1 MDLKVHY
8 YYWLL
13 PKVSKQ
19 TLRIMKLIAIILFAC
34 IQVSAKGYSQIS
46 LSETNAP
53 LQKVFQKIQKQS
65 GYDFVSNYETLRD
78 AGNVTVNVR
87 NVSLENALDAC
98 LKSKP
103 LTYVI
108 IGKTIVVQKKVKD
121 YINTVN
127 NAIAL
132 EPLPPPAIEIHGRVI
147 NKKGEPLQNAS
158 VIISGS
164 KVGTTTDRDGYFT
177 LSAPD
182 NKNVELEISSVG
194 YQTKKIKVTGQSEIN
209 VTLELEVTG
218 LSDVVVVGYG
228 TQKKSDLTGAIT
240 TIKSDDFTKG
250 VNTSVDDLLSGKAAG
265 VQVVQN
271 SSEPGGG
278 VSISIRGA
286 SSINAGTGPLFVIDG
301 LPIDNSAAVSG
312 SGTEVATRSPRN
324 PLSSINPADIASIE
338 VLKDASAA
346 AIYGSRGANG
356 VVIITTKKGR
366 SGAMKVSYNGYAGM
380 QNIAKKIDLLTP
392 VQYQT
397 VLNEL
402 IDEGAAPADS
412 KVTSIANGGTDWQS
426 QIFQSN
432 AVVQSHNVS
441 LTGGAGKSNYYMS
454 FGYFDQDGIVKSSSF
469 QRYSA
474 RINLQTHASD
484 NFEIGLNL
492 NTSYSI
498 NDYAPIGFG
507 INGESGAIYTALNFD
522 PSLPVRDS
530 SGKYSLSSFLDMDNP
545 LALING
551 INSLGNIYRTYGT
564 IYGKYTI
571 LPGLS
576 AKLNLGG
583 DILNERKDSY
593 TSSLTRHGAPQGG
606 IASLLQGQ
614 KSNYLVEATLAYDK
628 KFNQHQVNAVIGATT
643 QRFITNNTNMGA
655 RQFPSDVTGTNNL
668 GLGTQATY
676 SLGSNK
682 IANRLLSYL
691 GRVNYQ
697 YLDKYLLTASFR
709 IDGSSRFGVNN
720 RFGYFPS
727 LAAAWKINEENFMKN
742 ISGLSTLKLRGSWG
756 QTGNQAIGD
765 YAAITTFVG
774 GATAILDDQAIP
786 TTAPARLPNPDLK
799 WETTEQTDIGLDFGF
814 LNYRI
819 SGSIDYYNKKTFNM
833 LLNLPV
839 PTSTGF
845 ASKLSNVGSIRNTGW
860 EFALNTRNIDN
871 LFKWSSNIII
881 STMKNKVLS
890 LGPIEQIVTGGAG
903 QTSDIFLIKPGL
915 PLFSFYGYK
924 ITGIWQKGDDYSST
938 SDKVQAGDIK
948 YLNTNSDK
956 TVNADD
962 RVPLGSSFPKFTWS
976 FGNTFRYNNFELNV
990 FIEGNQGA
998 KMLNNN
1004 LVDAYFPVQFRRN
1017 RFAEPYLN
1025 RWTEGNPSG
1034 KYPSFI
1040 HPTDQGGKLVNSYT
1054 VEDASYTRIKIVTLS
1069 YFFTPKN
1076 NFISKVSVYVTGE
1089 NLLTFTNYV
1098 GYDPSVNPNGNVF
1111 QRIDFNAYPLART
1124 FMAGVSIDF

>member
-1 MDLKVHY
+1 MLNAFYATPFFKRRLILK
-8 YYWLL
+8 
-13 PKVSKQ
+13 
-19 TLRIMKLIAIILFAC
+19 TLRIMNFTSILLLAC
-34 IQVSAKGYSQIS
+34 CLQLSAKTYSQIVT
-46 LSETNAP
+46 LQFENAP
-53 LQKVFQKIQKQS
+53 LIKVFQDIKSQT
-65 GYDFVSNYETLRD
+65 GYTFMYT
-78 AGNVTVNVR
+78 ATM
-87 NVSLENALDAC
+87 
-98 LKSKP
+98 LKEA
-103 LTYVI
+103 
-108 IGKTIVVQKKVKD
+108 KKVTISVKNFSLQKALNLCFTGQSFSYTIID
-121 YINTVN
+121 KTVVLHPREKAVDN
-127 NAIAL
+127 DNSSISS
-132 EPLPPPAIEIHGRVI
+132 LPPPPVEIHGRVV
-147 NKKGEPLQNAS
+147 NKEGAPLAGVS
-158 VIISGS
+158 VLESGT
-164 KVGTTTDRDGYFT
+164 KNGTTTDHDGWFT
-177 LSAPD
+177 LSVSN
-182 NKNVELEISSVG
+182 NKNIELEISSVG
-194 YQTKKIKVTGQSEIN
+194 YQTKKVRVTGEAEIN

-228 TQKKSDLTGAIT
+228 TQKKSDLTGAIAT
-240 TIKSDDFTKG
+240 LKSDDFQKG
-250 VNTSVDDLLSGKAAG
+250 VSTSVDDLLKGKAAG

-278 VSISIRGA
+278 VSVSIRGA
-286 SSINAGTGPLFVIDG
+286 SSINAGTGPLYVIDG
-301 LPIDNSAAVSG
+301 LPLDNNPAVSA
-312 SGTEVATRSPRN
+312 SGTEIATRSPRN

-356 VVIITTKKGR
+356 VIIITTKKGKN
-366 SGAMKVSYNGYAGM
+366 SAVKVNYNGYSGI
-380 QNIAKKIDLLTP
+380 QNVAKTIDLLTP
-392 VQYQT
+392 TEYQT

-402 IDEGAAPADS
+402 IDAGAAPSDNR
-412 KVTSIANGGTDWQS
+412 VNNIINGGTDWQT

-432 AVVQSHNVS
+432 ALVQSHNVS
-441 LTGGAGKSNYYMS
+441 LTGGTTKSNYYMS

-469 QRYSA
+469 KRYSA
-474 RINLQTHASD
+474 RVNLQTHASEK
-484 NFEIGLNL
+484 FEIGLNL

-507 INGESGAIYTALNFD
+507 INGESGTIYTALNFD
-522 PSLPVRDS
+522 PSLPLKDS
-530 SGKYSLSSFLDMDNP
+530 AGKYSLSPFLDMDNP

-551 INSLGNIYRTYGT
+551 INSIGNIYRTYGT
-564 IYGKYTI
+564 VYGKYTI
-571 LPGLS
+571 LPGFS
-576 AKLNLGG
+576 AKLNIGG

-593 TSSLTRHGAPQGG
+593 TSTLTRHGAPQGG
-606 IASLLQGQ
+606 KASLLQGQ

-628 KFNQHQVNAVIGATT
+628 TFNEHQINAVIGATT
-643 QRFITNNTNMGA
+643 QRFINSNTNMGA
-655 RQFPSDVTGTNNL
+655 SQFPSDVTATNNI
-668 GLGTQATY
+668 GLGTQETY

-697 YLDKYLLTASFR
+697 YQNKYLLTASFR
-709 IDGSSRFGVNN
+709 IDGSSRFGENN

-727 LAAAWKINEENFMKN
+727 LAAAWKLNEENFMK
-742 ISGLSTLKLRGSWG
+742 GLPQISTLKLRGSWG

-774 GATAILDDQAIP
+774 GATAILDDQPIP

-799 WETTEQTDIGLDFGF
+799 WETTEQTDVGLDFGF
-814 LNYRI
+814 FNERI
-819 SGSIDYYNKKTFNM
+819 SGSIDYYNKRTFNM

-845 ASKLSNVGSIRNTGW
+845 ASKLSNVGSIRNSGW
-860 EFALNTRNIDN
+860 EFAINTKNIDN
-871 LFKWSSNIII
+871 LFKWTSNIIL

-903 QTSDIFLIKPGL
+903 QTSNIFLIKPGL
-915 PLFSFYGYK
+915 PLFSFYGYQ
-924 ITGIWQKGDDYSST
+924 ITGIWQKGDDFSAT
-938 SDKVQAGDIK
+938 TDKVQPGDIK
-948 YLNTNSDK
+948 YLDINNDK

-962 RVPLGSSFPKFTWS
+962 RLPLGSSFPKLTWS
-976 FGNTFRYNNFELNV
+976 FGNTFSYNNFQLNI

-1025 RWTEGNPSG
+1025 RWTASNPSN

-1054 VEDASYTRIKIVTLS
+1054 VEDASYLRVKSITLS
-1069 YFFTPKN
+1069 YFFNTKSK
-1076 NFISKVSVYVTGE
+1076 FISKVNFYITGE
-1089 NLLTFTNYV
+1089 NLFTATNYV

>member
-1 MDLKVHY
+1 LK
-8 YYWLL
+8 
-13 PKVSKQ
+13 
-19 TLRIMKLIAIILFAC
+19 
-34 IQVSAKGYSQIS
+34 
-46 LSETNAP
+46 E
-53 LQKVFQKIQKQS
+53 
-65 GYDFVSNYETLRD
+65 
-78 AGNVTVNVR
+78 
-87 NVSLENALDAC
+87 
-98 LKSKP
+98 KP
-103 LTYVI
+103 LTYAI
-108 IGKTIVVQKKVKD
+108 IGKTVVIKFKEESSH
-121 YINTVN
+121 N
-127 NAIAL
+127 NISAVL
-132 EPLPPPAIEIHGRVI
+132 SNPLPPPPVELHGRVV
-147 NKKGEPLQNAS
+147 NKNGEPLQNAS
-158 VIISGS
+158 VVIAGT
-164 KVGTTTDRDGYFT
+164 KTGTTTDKDGRFALT
-177 LSAPD
+177 APN
-182 NKNVELEISSVG
+182 NKNIELEISSVG
-194 YQTKKIKVTGQSEIN
+194 YQTKKIKVTGESEIN

-228 TQKKSDLTGAIT
+228 TQKKSDLTGAIA

-250 VNTSVDDLLSGKAAG
+250 VNTSVDDLLKGKAAG

-301 LPIDNSAAVSG
+301 LPLDNTPAVSG
-312 SGTEVATRSPRN
+312 SGTEIATRSPRN

-356 VVIITTKKGR
+356 VIIITTKKGKN
-366 SGAMKVSYNGYAGM
+366 AALKVSYNGYAGI
-380 QNIAKKIDLLTP
+380 QNVAKKIDLLSPT
-392 VQYQT
+392 QYQT

-402 IDEGAAPADS
+402 VAEGAAPMDN
-412 KVTSIANGGTDWQS
+412 KVNNIVNGGTDWQS

-432 AVVQSHNVS
+432 AVVQNHNIS
-441 LTGGAGKSNYYMS
+441 LTGGTAKSSYYVS
-454 FGYFDQDGIVKSSSF
+454 LGYYDQDGIVKSSSF

-474 RINLQTHASD
+474 RVNLQMHASD

-507 INGESGAIYTALNFD
+507 INGEAGTIYTALNFD
-522 PSLPVRDS
+522 PSLPIKDS
-530 SGKYSLSSFLDMDNP
+530 AGKYSLSPFLDMDNP

-564 IYGKYTI
+564 VYGKYTI

-583 DILNERKDSY
+583 DILSERKDSY
-593 TSSLTRHGAPQGG
+593 TSTLTRHGAPQSG

-614 KSNYLVEATLAYDK
+614 KSNYLVEGTLSYDK
-628 KFNQHQVNAVIGATT
+628 IFGEHQINAVLGATT
-643 QRFITNNTNMGA
+643 QRFVTNNTNMGA
-655 RQFPSDVTGTNNL
+655 SQFPSDVTSTNNV
-668 GLGTQATY
+668 GLGTRATF
-676 SLGSNK
+676 SVGSNK

-697 YLDKYLLTASFR
+697 FENKYLLTASFR
-709 IDGSSRFGVNN
+709 IDGSSRFGENN

-727 LAAAWKINEENFMKN
+727 LAAAWKINEENFMK
-742 ISGLSTLKLRGSWG
+742 GLSVISTLKLRGSWG

-774 GATAILDDQAIP
+774 GATAILDDLPVP

-814 LNYRI
+814 FNDRI
-819 SGSIDYYNKKTFNM
+819 SGSVDYYNKKTFNM

-845 ASKLSNVGSIRNTGW
+845 ASKLSNVGSIRNSGW
-860 EFALNTRNIDN
+860 EFAVNTKNIDN
-871 LFKWSSNIII
+871 EFKWNSNIIL
-881 STMKNKVLS
+881 STMNNKVLS
-890 LGPIEQIVTGGAG
+890 LGPIEKIVTGGAG

-924 ITGIWQKGDDYSST
+924 IIGIWQKGDDFSAT
-938 SDKVQAGDIK
+938 KDKVQPGDLK
-948 YLNTNSDK
+948 YLDINNDK

-976 FGNTFRYNNFELNV
+976 FGNTFSYKNFQLNV

-1025 RWTEGNPSG
+1025 RWTADNPST

-1040 HPTDQGGKLVNSYT
+1040 NPTDQGGKLVNSYT
-1054 VEDASYTRIKIVTLS
+1054 VEDASYTRIKSVTVS
-1069 YFFTPKN
+1069 YFFNTKSK
-1076 NFISKVSVYVTGE
+1076 FISKVNFYITGE
-1089 NLLTFTNYV
+1089 NLFTFTNYV